1 MFFIKSDMFIPFWHS
16 LNIKKDK
23 NRVINPF
30 YKIPDGDFGMNSN
43 LLDLILFSE
52 KRKDFLMLLKEGP
65 KNIEEILEKLQ
76 ESRTAL
82 LPQIK
87 KLKEDN
93 LVIHE
98 GEVYRLSSI
107 GKIIAGKMQP
117 LLDTLEVFEKDPRFW
132 ADRKL
137 APIPTDLKKRISDL
151 GTYCLIEPELSHTF
165 DINPELIKHLS
176 NSSCIHIFLSYF
188 HPQFPAFFL
197 SLAKNGTKVSLNLS
211 EAVYLRFEEDFKKEG
226 DGFLNMANTELFVLD
241 NKGMEIPA
249 AIASTD
255 RIMIL
260 GLFNENGR
268 FDSQYVISS
277 DRKAI
282 KWGEDLFRY
291 YRDLGREIKA
301 T

>member
-1 MFFIKSDMFIPFWHS
+1 
-16 LNIKKDK
+16 
-23 NRVINPF
+23 
-30 YKIPDGDFGMNSN
+30 MNSN
-43 LLDLILFSE
+43 LLDLILFSD

-87 KLKEDN
+87 RLKEDN

-98 GEVYRLSSI
+98 GEMYRLSSI
-107 GKIIAGKMQP
+107 GEIVVGKMQP

-137 APIPTDLKKRISDL
+137 APIPANLKKRINEL
-151 GTYCLIEPELSHTF
+151 RTYRLIEPELSHTF
-165 DINPELIKHLS
+165 DINPEFVKHLS
-176 NSSCIHIFLSYF
+176 NSSCIHLFLSYF

-197 SLAKNGTKVSLNLS
+197 SLARNGTQISLNLS

-226 DGFLNMANTELFVLD
+226 EKFLNMDNTDLFILD
-241 NKGMEIPA
+241 KKGMDIPA
-249 AIASTD
+249 AIISTD

-260 GLFNENGR
+260 GLFTESGK

-291 YRDLGREIKA
+291 YRDMSREIKA
-301 T
+301 K

>member
-1 MFFIKSDMFIPFWHS
+1 
-16 LNIKKDK
+16 
-23 NRVINPF
+23 
-30 YKIPDGDFGMNSN
+30 MNSN

-98 GEVYRLSSI
+98 GEMYRLSSI
-107 GKIIAGKMQP
+107 GEIIAGKMQP
-117 LLDTLEVFEKDPRFW
+117 LLDTLDVFEKDPRFW

-137 APIPTDLKKRISDL
+137 APIPADLKKRISDL
-151 GTYCLIEPELSHTF
+151 GAYHLIEPDISHTF
-165 DINPELIKHLS
+165 DMSPELVMNLS
-176 NSSCIHIFLSYF
+176 NSSCVHIFLSYF
-188 HPQFPAFFL
+188 HPQFPTFFL
-197 SLAKNGTKVSLNLS
+197 NLARNGIKVSLNLS
-211 EAVYLRFEEDFKKEG
+211 EAVYSRFEEDFKNEG
-226 DGFLNMANTELFVLD
+226 EGFLNMDNTDIFILD
-241 NKGMEIPA
+241 NKGVEIPA
-249 AIASTD
+249 VIASTD
-255 RIMIL
+255 IIMIL

-277 DRKAI
+277 DRRAI

-291 YRDLGREIKA
+291 YRDMSREVKLSK
-301 T
+301 